1 MNAIQLTAGKNRRYL
16 HMDPLNIQEQLLSI
30 RAIAQHEAAHYV
42 AALALGF
49 EGADIDL
56 HVQLEP
62 YAHHGKARADYSV
75 RCESITELHELMTS
89 RVIIVP
95 SGAMGEA
102 IDRSTFRVNASS
114 AYKILNEGSTG
125 AGQDLAIAKE
135 LVNLIHNS
143 SPMKADLEIGRDQS
157 SGDRLTS
164 LLGNALALVES
175 NAKPICVIADA
186 LVKKVVEGKGIGD
199 AEKCRRR
206 KIISGYC
213 LMNYPS
219 LPLLVSQRVSQAV

>member
-1 MNAIQLTAGKNRRYL
+1 
-16 HMDPLNIQEQLLSI
+16 MDPLNIQEKLLSI

-42 AALALGF
+42 AALAVGF
-49 EGADIDL
+49 EGTDIDL

-62 YAHHGKARADYSV
+62 YAYHVKACADYSV

-89 RVIIVP
+89 RVIILL
-95 SGAMGEA
+95 SGEMGEA
-102 IDRSTFRVNASS
+102 IDRSTFGVNASS
-114 AYKILNEGSTG
+114 AYEILNEGSTG
-125 AGQDLAIAKE
+125 AGQDFAIAKE
-135 LVNLIHNS
+135 LVNLKHNF

-164 LLGNALALVES
+164 LLGTALASVES

-186 LVKKVVEGKGIGD
+186 LVKKVGRQRHLR

-206 KIISGYC
+206 KILAATAY
-213 LMNYPS
+213 
-219 LPLLVSQRVSQAV
+219 

>member
-1 MNAIQLTAGKNRRYL
+1 
-16 HMDPLNIQEQLLSI
+16 MDPLNIQEKLLTI

-49 EGADIDL
+49 EGTDINL

-62 YAHHGKARADYSV
+62 YAHHGKARADYSI
-75 RCESITELHELMTS
+75 RCESLTELHELMTR
-89 RVIIVP
+89 RVIIVL

-102 IDRSTFRVNASS
+102 IDRSTFSVNASS

-125 AGQDLAIAKE
+125 AGQDFAIAKE

-143 SPMKADLEIGRDQS
+143 SPMKTNQETRRDQS

-164 LLGNALALVES
+164 LLGIALALVES
-175 NAKPICVIADA
+175 NAEPVCVIADA
-186 LVKKVVEGKGIGD
+186 LVKKVVEGKGIGGLKS
-199 AEKCRRR
+199 AEVEK
-206 KIISGYC
+206 
-213 LMNYPS
+213 
-219 LPLLVSQRVSQAV
+219 LLASTT

>member
-1 MNAIQLTAGKNRRYL
+1 
-16 HMDPLNIQEQLLSI
+16 MDPLNIQEKLLSI

-49 EGADIDL
+49 EGTDIDL

-89 RVIIVP
+89 RVIVVL

-125 AGQDLAIAKE
+125 AGQDFAIAKE

-164 LLGNALALVES
+164 LLGDALALVES

-186 LVKKVVEGKGIGD
+186 LVNKVVEGKGIGELKSVD
-199 AEKCRRR
+199 VK
-206 KIISGYC
+206 K
-213 LMNYPS
+213 
-219 LPLLVSQRVSQAV
+219 LLAATAK